1 MKAYPVETHM
11 RGAKVLPL
19 GAGMREVQS
28 LTIANIL

>member
-19 GAGMREVQS
+19 GAGTSDVQT
-28 LTIANIL
+28 LIIANSL